1 MINKKVLI
9 GSVVGGIAYF
19 LLGWVIYG
27 ILMKEYCA
35 ANFDQ
40 TGMRPEA
47 EMVLWAMG
55 LANIAFAMLMSLIF
69 SWSNISSLLSGA
81 KIGGIVGFLTAVS
94 IDFSFY
100 AMTTMYKNWSAL
112 FVDII
117 VYTIMSAIVGAVIVW
132 AMSLG
137 KKEE

>member
-27 ILMKEYCA
+27 ILMKDYCA

-69 SWSNISSLLSGA
+69 SWSNISNLLSGA

-100 AMTTMYKNWSAL
+100 AMTTMYKTWSGL

-137 KKEE
+137 KKDE